1 MRLLSF
7 AFVTVMLAAANQ
19 TRAADTPPPLKS
31 GAPLPTTALQGLGTS
46 SQFDAPPKFI
56 SGVASE
62 FRVPP
67 HVEPAPGYAVIDF
80 TIDETGRTRD
90 FRVVE
95 TSAYF
100 LASDAIYSM
109 KKWRFQPATK
119 HRHPVAC
126 RARIP
131 FRFGKSN
138 SPRSG
143 PSSNF
148 WPP

>member
-80 TIDETGRTRD
+80 TIDET
-90 FRVVE
+90 
-95 TSAYF
+95 SAYF

-119 HRHPVAC
+119 HGHPVAC